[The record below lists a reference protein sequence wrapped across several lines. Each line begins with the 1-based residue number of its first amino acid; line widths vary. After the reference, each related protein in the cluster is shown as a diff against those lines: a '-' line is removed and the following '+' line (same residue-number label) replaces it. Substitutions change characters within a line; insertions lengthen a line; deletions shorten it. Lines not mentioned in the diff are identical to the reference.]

1 MIISIMPAQA
11 MLISLEDRTLIDHQA
26 HLAPFLA
33 TNVQA
38 MVQAAEAQVVV
49 EMGFPAALAEPRYHN
64 SQSGSRGFQ

>member
-1 MIISIMPAQA
+1 MIIPITPAQA
-11 MLISLEDRTLIDHQA
+11 VLISLEDRTLIDHQA

-38 MVQAAEAQVVV
+38 AEAQMVI
-49 EMGFPAALAEPRYHN
+49 EMGFSAALAEPRYHN